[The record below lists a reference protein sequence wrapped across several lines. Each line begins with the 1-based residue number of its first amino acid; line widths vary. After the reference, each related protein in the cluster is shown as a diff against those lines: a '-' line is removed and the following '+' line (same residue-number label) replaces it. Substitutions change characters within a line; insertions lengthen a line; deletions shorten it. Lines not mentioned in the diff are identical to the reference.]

1 MFLVPVW
8 CFITDPLYCVECV
21 DGSESLV
28 EIDVNNSDVASC
40 EMLTQHFPREAEKY
54 NVIY

>member
-21 DGSESLV
+21 DGRESLI
-28 EIDVNNSDVASC
+28 EIDVNNSDVAYPGLASRSRKI
-40 EMLTQHFPREAEKY
+40 QRNIF
-54 NVIY
+54 